1 MTHATSSPASGLRSL
16 SISDV
21 LLRVLAVAG
30 LGISAYVHLHLASSY
45 PVGDTI
51 TQADLFYAQGAV
63 AVVVGLWLLVTGHR
77 LAWLTAALVA
87 AASLGAVLLYRYVDV
102 GSIGPIPNMYEP
114 VWFTEKTVS
123 AIAEAATVVLWLAH
137 EVTRIARRR

>member
-1 MTHATSSPASGLRSL
+1 
-16 SISDV
+16 V
-21 LLRVLAVAG
+21 LVRVLAVAG

-51 TQADLFYAQGAV
+51 TQTDLFYAQGAV
-63 AVVVGLWLLVTGHR
+63 AIVIGLWLLVTGHR
-77 LAWLTAALVA
+77 LAWLAAALVA

-114 VWFTEKTVS
+114 VWFTEKTTS
-123 AIAEAATVVLWLAH
+123 AIAEGATVVLWLAH
-137 EVTRIARRR
+137 EASRLTRRR